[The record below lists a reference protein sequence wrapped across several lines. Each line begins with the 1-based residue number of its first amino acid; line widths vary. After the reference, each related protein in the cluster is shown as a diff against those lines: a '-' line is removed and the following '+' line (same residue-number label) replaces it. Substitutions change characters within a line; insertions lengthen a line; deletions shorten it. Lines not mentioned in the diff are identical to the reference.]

1 MSERISDAQ
10 PENFSEEQLENIDA
24 ILADEVA
31 AMNAG
36 AEEIP
41 DEEIGMT
48 EDQRQRAANMKEAKW
63 YVVHTYSG
71 YENKV
76 KDTLEKSIKGS
87 GMENYI
93 FEVRVPVEDVT
104 EIKKGKRVK
113 TTRKV
118 FPGYVI
124 VFMLK
129 TNQSWY
135 VVRNTRGVTGFVGPD
150 GQPVALTEAEV
161 EMMLNP
167 QPTVTEF
174 DLAIGESVLVQEGTF
189 EGQRGE
195 IVEIDK
201 MLGKVLVRLHPFAN
215 RTTEQWFHMED
226 VIIAEAE

>member
-1 MSERISDAQ
+1 MSERINDVQ
-10 PENFSEEQLENIDA
+10 PEGIDEMQAEAAAALTSEP
-24 ILADEVA
+24 
-31 AMNAG
+31 M
-36 AEEIP
+36 
-41 DEEIGMT
+41 
-48 EDQRQRAANMKEAKW
+48 W

-76 KDTLEKSIKGS
+76 KDTLEKSIKSS

-93 FEVRVPVEDVT
+93 FEVRVPVEEVT

-113 TTRKV
+113 AVRKV

-124 VFMLK
+124 VKMIK

-150 GQPVALTEAEV
+150 GQPVALTDSEV

-167 QPTVTEF
+167 QPSGTEF
-174 DLAIGESVLVQEGTF
+174 DLAIGESVLVQEGQFT
-189 EGQRGE
+189 GQKGE

-201 MLGKVLVRLHPFAN
+201 MLGKVLVKLHPFAN
-215 RTTEQWFHMED
+215 RTTEQWFNMED
-226 VIIAEAE
+226 IIIAEEE

>member
-1 MSERISDAQ
+1 MTERFSDAQ
-10 PENFSEEQLENIDA
+10 PENIGDVLPEAAEAEIQAEKHGE
-24 ILADEVA
+24 ADPA
-31 AMNAG
+31 AM
-36 AEEIP
+36 
-41 DEEIGMT
+41 
-48 EDQRQRAANMKEAKW
+48 W

-76 KDTLEKSIKGS
+76 KDTLEKSIKSS

-93 FEVRVPVEDVT
+93 FEVRVPVEEVT

-113 TTRKV
+113 ATRKV

-124 VFMLK
+124 VKMIK

-150 GQPVALTEAEV
+150 GQPVALTDSEV

-167 QPTVTEF
+167 Q
-174 DLAIGESVLVQEGTF
+174 
-189 EGQRGE
+189 EGQFTGQKGE

-215 RTTEQWFHMED
+215 RTTEQWFNMED
-226 VIIAEAE
+226 VIIAEEE

>member
-1 MSERISDAQ
+1 MSERINDVQ
-10 PENFSEEQLENIDA
+10 PEGIDEMQAEAAAALTSEP
-24 ILADEVA
+24 
-31 AMNAG
+31 M
-36 AEEIP
+36 
-41 DEEIGMT
+41 
-48 EDQRQRAANMKEAKW
+48 W

-76 KDTLEKSIKGS
+76 KDTLEKSIKSS

-93 FEVRVPVEDVT
+93 FEVRVPVEEVT

-113 TTRKV
+113 ATRKV

-124 VFMLK
+124 VKMIK

-150 GQPVALTEAEV
+150 GQPVALTDSEV

-167 QPTVTEF
+167 QPTGTEF
-174 DLAIGESVLVQEGTF
+174 DLAIGESVRVQEGQFT
-189 EGQRGE
+189 GQKGE

-215 RTTEQWFHMED
+215 RTTEQWFNMED
-226 VIIAEAE
+226 VIIAEEE

>member
-1 MSERISDAQ
+1 MSERINDVQ
-10 PENFSEEQLENIDA
+10 PEGIDEMQAEAAAALTSEP
-24 ILADEVA
+24 
-31 AMNAG
+31 M
-36 AEEIP
+36 
-41 DEEIGMT
+41 
-48 EDQRQRAANMKEAKW
+48 W

-76 KDTLEKSIKGS
+76 KDTLEKSIKSS

-93 FEVRVPVEDVT
+93 FEVRVPVEEVT

-113 TTRKV
+113 AVRKV

-124 VFMLK
+124 VKMIK

-150 GQPVALTEAEV
+150 GQPVALTDSEV

-167 QPTVTEF
+167 QPSGTEF
-174 DLAIGESVLVQEGTF
+174 DLAIGESVLIQEGQFT
-189 EGQRGE
+189 GQKGE

-201 MLGKVLVRLHPFAN
+201 MLGKVLVKLHPFAN
-215 RTTEQWFHMED
+215 RTTEQWFNMED
-226 VIIAEAE
+226 VIIAEEE

>member
-1 MSERISDAQ
+1 MSERI
-10 PENFSEEQLENIDA
+10 N
-24 ILADEVA
+24 
-31 AMNAG
+31 
-36 AEEIP
+36 
-41 DEEIGMT
+41 
-48 EDQRQRAANMKEAKW
+48 EACW

-76 KDTLEKSIKGS
+76 KDTLEKSIKSS

-93 FEVRVPVEDVT
+93 FEVRVPVEEVT

-113 TTRKV
+113 AVRKV

-124 VFMLK
+124 VKMIK

-150 GQPVALTEAEV
+150 GQPVALTDSEV

-167 QPTVTEF
+167 QPSGTEF
-174 DLAIGESVLVQEGTF
+174 DLAIGESVLIQEGQFT
-189 EGQRGE
+189 GQKGE

-201 MLGKVLVRLHPFAN
+201 MLGKVLVKLHPFAN
-215 RTTEQWFHMED
+215 RTTEQWFNMEH
-226 VIIAEAE
+226 VIIAEEE

>member
-1 MSERISDAQ
+1 MSERINDVQ
-10 PENFSEEQLENIDA
+10 PEGIDEMQAEAAAALTSEP
-24 ILADEVA
+24 
-31 AMNAG
+31 M
-36 AEEIP
+36 
-41 DEEIGMT
+41 
-48 EDQRQRAANMKEAKW
+48 W

-76 KDTLEKSIKGS
+76 KDTLEKSIKSS

-93 FEVRVPVEDVT
+93 FEVRVPVEEVT

-113 TTRKV
+113 AVRKV

-124 VFMLK
+124 VKMIK

-150 GQPVALTEAEV
+150 GQPVALTDSEV

-167 QPTVTEF
+167 QPSGTEF
-174 DLAIGESVLVQEGTF
+174 DLAIGESVLIQEGQFT
-189 EGQRGE
+189 GQKGE

-201 MLGKVLVRLHPFAN
+201 MLGRVVVRLHPFAN
-215 RTTEQWFHMED
+215 RTTEQEFNMED
-226 VIIAEAE
+226 VIRAEEE

>member
-1 MSERISDAQ
+1 MS
-10 PENFSEEQLENIDA
+10 ENFSENQPEIITGMQAED
-24 ILADEVA
+24 
-31 AMNAG
+31 AG
-36 AEEIP
+36 AETELLDAEAREIA
-41 DEEIGMT
+41 EMRK
-48 EDQRQRAANMKEAKW
+48 QAKW

>member
-1 MSERISDAQ
+1 MSERINDVQ
-10 PENFSEEQLENIDA
+10 PEGIDEMQA
-24 ILADEVA
+24 EAVA
-31 AMNAG
+31 ALTSEPM
-36 AEEIP
+36 
-41 DEEIGMT
+41 
-48 EDQRQRAANMKEAKW
+48 W

-76 KDTLEKSIKGS
+76 KDTLEKSIKSS

-93 FEVRVPVEDVT
+93 FEVRVPVEEVT

-113 TTRKV
+113 AVRKV

-124 VFMLK
+124 VKMIK

-150 GQPVALTEAEV
+150 GQPVALTDSEV

-167 QPTVTEF
+167 QPSGTEF
-174 DLAIGESVLVQEGTF
+174 DLAIGESVLIQEGQFT
-189 EGQRGE
+189 GQKGE

-201 MLGKVLVRLHPFAN
+201 MLGRVVVRLHPFAN
-215 RTTEQWFHMED
+215 RTTEQEFNMED
-226 VIIAEAE
+226 VIRAEEE

>member
-1 MSERISDAQ
+1 MSEKFSDAQ
-10 PENFSEEQLENIDA
+10 PENIDGIIMDEAAAEIQEEKP
-24 ILADEVA
+24 ADVDPA
-31 AMNAG
+31 AM
-36 AEEIP
+36 
-41 DEEIGMT
+41 
-48 EDQRQRAANMKEAKW
+48 W

-76 KDTLEKSIKGS
+76 KDTLEKSIKSS

-93 FEVRVPVEDVT
+93 FEVRVPVEEVT

-124 VFMLK
+124 VKMIK

-150 GQPVALTEAEV
+150 GQPVALTDSEV

-167 QPTVTEF
+167 QPSGTEF
-174 DLAIGESVLVQEGTF
+174 DLAIGETVLVQEGQFT
-189 EGQRGE
+189 GQRGE

-201 MLGKVLVRLHPFAN
+201 MLGRVVVRLHPFAN
-215 RTTEQWFHMED
+215 RTTDQEYNMED
-226 VIIAEAE
+226 VVRAEEE

>member
-1 MSERISDAQ
+1 MSERINDVQ
-10 PENFSEEQLENIDA
+10 PEGIDEMQAEAAAALTSEP
-24 ILADEVA
+24 
-31 AMNAG
+31 M
-36 AEEIP
+36 
-41 DEEIGMT
+41 
-48 EDQRQRAANMKEAKW
+48 W

-76 KDTLEKSIKGS
+76 KDTLEKSIKSS

-93 FEVRVPVEDVT
+93 FEVRVPVEEVT

-113 TTRKV
+113 AVRKV

-124 VFMLK
+124 VKMIK

-150 GQPVALTEAEV
+150 GQPVALTDSEV

-167 QPTVTEF
+167 QPSGTEF
-174 DLAIGESVLVQEGTF
+174 DLAIGESVLVQEGQFT
-189 EGQRGE
+189 GQKGE

-201 MLGKVLVRLHPFAN
+201 MLGRVVVRLHPFAN
-215 RTTEQWFHMED
+215 RTTEQEFNMED
-226 VIIAEAE
+226 VIRAEEE

>member
-1 MSERISDAQ
+1 MSERINDVQ
-10 PENFSEEQLENIDA
+10 PEGIDEMQAEAAAALTSEP
-24 ILADEVA
+24 
-31 AMNAG
+31 M
-36 AEEIP
+36 
-41 DEEIGMT
+41 
-48 EDQRQRAANMKEAKW
+48 W

-76 KDTLEKSIKGS
+76 KDTLEKSIKSS

-93 FEVRVPVEDVT
+93 FEVRVPVEEVT

-113 TTRKV
+113 AVRKV

-124 VFMLK
+124 VKMIK

-150 GQPVALTEAEV
+150 GQPVALTDSEV

-167 QPTVTEF
+167 QPSGTEF
-174 DLAIGESVLVQEGTF
+174 DLAIGESVLVQEGQFT
-189 EGQRGE
+189 GQKGE

-201 MLGKVLVRLHPFAN
+201 MLGKVLVKLHPFAN
-215 RTTEQWFHMED
+215 RTTEQWFNMED
-226 VIIAEAE
+226 VIIAEEE